1 MGISMLLF
9 GGSKFKDKIK
19 FIPSLFF
26 ENVEK
31 NKWIFVIGNFLFH
44 QWLNNFLS
52 TTGAFEI
59 YYNGNIVYS
68 KLSKRILLKVKDV
81 INSLSLME

>member
-26 ENVEK
+26 GTVEK
-31 NKWIFVIGNFLFH
+31 NKWMFVIGNFLFH
-44 QWLNNFLS
+44 Q
-52 TTGAFEI
+52 
-59 YYNGNIVYS
+59 
-68 KLSKRILLKVKDV
+68 
-81 INSLSLME
+81 